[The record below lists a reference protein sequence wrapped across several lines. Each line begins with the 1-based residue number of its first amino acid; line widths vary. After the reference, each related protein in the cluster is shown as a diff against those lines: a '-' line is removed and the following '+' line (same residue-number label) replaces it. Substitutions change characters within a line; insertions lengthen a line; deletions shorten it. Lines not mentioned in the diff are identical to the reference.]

1 MKKRNVI
8 RNRRAEGVEPMDPP
22 PKTQS
27 VVDSHSGHWCG
38 GREREVKSDIFL
50 NRIIVTKLSCI
61 LVCLPR
67 QKRKSK

>member
-38 GREREVKSDIFL
+38 GLEREVKSDIFL
-50 NRIIVTKLSCI
+50 IE
-61 LVCLPR
+61 
-67 QKRKSK
+67 